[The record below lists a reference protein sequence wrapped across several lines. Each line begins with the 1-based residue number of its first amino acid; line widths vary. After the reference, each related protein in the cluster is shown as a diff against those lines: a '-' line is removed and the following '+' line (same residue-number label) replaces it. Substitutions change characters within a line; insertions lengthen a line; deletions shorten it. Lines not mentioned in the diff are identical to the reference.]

1 MPRKRI
7 IWLVGLAIAGLLP
20 TGLWAQESDT
30 TMEEVVVTATRT
42 RTALD
47 KVGGSSVTVVTA
59 ADIEAKKQTTVEEVI
74 KGVPGLDVV
83 STGGPGSSNRFS
95 FAGRIP
101 RTPWC

>member
-20 TGLWAQESDT
+20 GGLMAQESDT

-59 ADIEAKKQTTVEEVI
+59 ADIEAKNRRPSRK
-74 KGVPGLDVV
+74 
-83 STGGPGSSNRFS
+83 SSKAFPVWMLFQPAAPAVRHRFS